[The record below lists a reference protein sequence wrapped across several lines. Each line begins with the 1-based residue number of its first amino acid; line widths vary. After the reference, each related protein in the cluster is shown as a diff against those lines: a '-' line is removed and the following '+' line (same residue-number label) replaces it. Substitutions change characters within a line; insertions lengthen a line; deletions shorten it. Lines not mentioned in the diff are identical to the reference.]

1 MMAWK
6 SQFRATV
13 GACALVA
20 VAASGAAA
28 QETPKN
34 GGVLKFAT
42 QGEAASYDC
51 HVGTSIASQQY
62 LAPHYSTLLE
72 FGTVDYP
79 TIRGDLAKEWS
90 VSPDGLTYSFVLH
103 DNVKF
108 HDGSALTAD
117 DVKASFERIA
127 RPPEGVASVRRAAF
141 GKLDTITVTAPD
153 KVEFKLKSPSAAF
166 IATLASPWNCIYS
179 AKLLASNPD
188 YPAKVI
194 MGSGP
199 FVFEEYQAGA
209 VWKGKKF
216 ADYFVAGKP
225 HVDAFEATVV
235 SGESVINSIAGGQLH
250 ANFRLISTP
259 QMDRIKQVRGDQV
272 TFQTVPSTSVN
283 MVVIN
288 TKKKPFDDPR
298 VRKALSLAF
307 DRYAGVS
314 VLGDQ
319 AGQRWP
325 NLIFRHGHP
334 NAPDEAALKAY
345 PGFSGDIEA
354 QREEAKKL
362 LAEAGVS
369 DLKFTFL
376 NRAIKVPYEPLGI
389 FFIDQWRRIGVE
401 VTMEAVETGPW
412 AARLKSGEFD
422 VAIDF
427 NAPSSDDPTEVLA
440 RYVPGSP
447 TDYSRIED
455 AKLVEL
461 YQAQDNASDP
471 AERAKLVKEF
481 VDRHV
486 ELGGVIPT
494 FNPER
499 TVVFDN
505 KVKGWSVPP
514 PFVVGLNMRDVWLD
528 E

>member
-1 MMAWK
+1 MAWK
-6 SQFRATV
+6 SLFRATV
-13 GACALVA
+13 GASALIA
-20 VAASGAAA
+20 VASAGASA

-42 QGEAASYDC
+42 QGEATSYDC

-62 LAPHYSTLLE
+62 LAPHYSTLLD
-72 FGTVDYP
+72 FDTNNYP
-79 TIRGDLAKEWS
+79 NIVGDLAKEWS

-103 DNVKF
+103 SNVKF

-141 GKLDTITVTAPD
+141 AKLDAITVTAPD
-153 KVEFKLKSPSAAF
+153 KLEFKLKSPSAAF

-188 YPAKVI
+188 YPSKVI

-216 ADYFVAGKP
+216 ADYFVAGEP
-225 HVDAFEATVV
+225 HLDGFEATLV
-235 SGESVINSIAGGQLH
+235 SGEAVINSIAGKQLD

-259 QMDRIKQVRGDQV
+259 QMERIKQVRGDEV

-283 MVVIN
+283 MVTIN

-307 DRYAGVS
+307 DRYAGVT

-325 NLIFRHGHP
+325 NLIFRHG
-334 NAPDEAALKAY
+334 NAFAPDEAALKGYA
-345 PGFSGDIEA
+345 GFSGDIEA

-369 DLKFTFL
+369 DLKFVFL

-401 VTMEAVETGPW
+401 VTMESVETGPW
-412 AARLKSGEFD
+412 AARLKSGDFD

-427 NAPSSDDPTEVLA
+427 NAPSSDDPTEVLQ
-440 RYVPGSP
+440 RYVPGTP
-447 TDYSRIED
+447 GNYTGLDD
-455 AKLVEL
+455 PKLVEL
-461 YQAQDNASDP
+461 YQAQDNTTDP

-486 ELGGVIPT
+486 DGASIIPT

-499 TVVFDN
+499 TVVFD
-505 KVKGWSVPP
+505 KAVKGWNVAP
-514 PFVVGLNMRDVWLD
+514 PFVVGLNLRDIWLD
-528 E
+528 R

>member
-1 MMAWK
+1 MAWN
-6 SQFRATV
+6 QHLRATA
-13 GACALVA
+13 GALALIAAAA
-20 VAASGAAA
+20 VPAAA
-28 QETPKN
+28 QDTPKN

-42 QGEAASYDC
+42 QGEATSYDC

-62 LAPHYSTLLE
+62 LAPHYSTLLA
-72 FGTVDYP
+72 FDTNTYP
-79 TIRGDLAKEWS
+79 EIGGDLAREWS

-103 DNVKF
+103 DNVRF

-127 RPPEGVASVRRAAF
+127 NPPEGVASVRRGAF
-141 GKLDTITVTAPD
+141 AKLDSIAVTAPD
-153 KVEFKLKSPSAAF
+153 RIEFRLKSPSAAF
-166 IATLASPWNCIYS
+166 LATLASPWNCIYS
-179 AKLLASNPD
+179 ARLLASNPD
-188 YPAKVI
+188 YPSKVI

-199 FVFEEYQAGA
+199 FVFDEYQAGA
-209 VWKGKKF
+209 MWKGSRFK
-216 ADYFVAGKP
+216 DYFVAGKP
-225 HVDAFEATVV
+225 HVDAFEATLV
-235 SGESVINSIAGGQLH
+235 SGESVVNSIAGGQLH

-259 QMDRIKQVRGDQV
+259 QMERIKQVRGDTV

-283 MVVIN
+283 MVAVN
-288 TKKKPFDDPR
+288 TKRKPFDDAR

-307 DRYAGVS
+307 DRYAGVQ

-334 NAPDEAALKAY
+334 DAPDEAALKSY

-354 QREEAKKL
+354 QRAEARKL
-362 LAEAGVS
+362 LAEAGAG

-412 AARLKSGEFD
+412 SSRLKSGDFD

-440 RYVPGSP
+440 RYVPGTASEY
-447 TDYSRIED
+447 TGIQDDR
-455 AKLVEL
+455 LVEL
-461 YQAQDNASDP
+461 YRAQDDTTDP
-471 AERAKLVKEF
+471 AERARLVKAF

-486 ELGGVIPT
+486 EIGSIIPS

-505 KVKGWSVPP
+505 KVKGWNVAP
-514 PFVVGLNMRDVWLD
+514 PFVVGLTLRDVWLD